1 MGFIDTHSHLWV
13 PRLRERLP
21 ELLSDARRAGV
32 ENMLLCAGGPSNWD
46 LTREVACEAGLGY
59 LLGIHPLALDEVGE
73 GTLEKLRDEVA
84 KRMTDPH
91 FIGIGEVGLDGF
103 VPGIDQALAKEVF
116 LAELRIARDFSLPL
130 SIHVR
135 RSGSQTMGAL
145 RRLTPPGGAVHAFN
159 GSDVERDTFLGFA
172 LRLGFGGAATYAGS
186 KRIRRHLAELPDGA
200 WLLET
205 DAPDMPGSKRRD
217 AHEKEGLSLATEPA
231 DILEAAKAAAQ
242 LRGIT
247 VGEAAKVSR
256 DAAIAAFPRLP
267 GLLALPDAFAKRF
280 GSSQLD

>member
-13 PRLRERLP
+13 PRLEERLP
-21 ELLSDARRAGV
+21 ELLADARRAGV

-59 LLGIHPLALDEVGE
+59 LLGIHPLALDEVGD
-73 GTLEKLRDEVA
+73 GTIENLRDEVQR
-84 KRMTDPH
+84 RMEDPH

-103 VPGIDQALAKEVF
+103 VPGIDQVLAREVF
-116 LAELRIARDFSLPL
+116 LAELRIAREFSLPL

-135 RSGSQTMGAL
+135 KSGSQTMGAL
-145 RRLTPPGGAVHAFN
+145 RRLPPPVGAIHAFN
-159 GSDVERDTFLGFA
+159 GSDVERDAFLQLG
-172 LRLGFGGAATYAGS
+172 LRLGFGGACTYAGS
-186 KRIRRHLAELPDGA
+186 KRIRRHLSELPDGA

-217 AHEKEGLSLATEPA
+217 AHEREGKSLFTEPA
-231 DILEAAKAAAQ
+231 DILEAARAAAE

-247 VGEAAKVSR
+247 VDEAAKVSR
-256 DAAIAAFPRLP
+256 DAAIAAFPRLS
-267 GLLALPDAFAKRF
+267 GLLALPDAFAKR
-280 GSSQLD
+280 

>member
-13 PRLRERLP
+13 PRLADRLP
-21 ELLSDARRAGV
+21 ALLHDARRAGV
-32 ENMLLCAGGPSNWD
+32 ESMLLGAGGPSNWGATRD
-46 LTREVACEAGLGY
+46 LARNAGVGY

-73 GTLEKLRDEVA
+73 GTLESLREEVA
-84 KRMTDPH
+84 CSMEDPH

-103 VPGIDQALAKEVF
+103 VPGIDQALAKRVF
-116 LAELRIARDFSLPL
+116 LAELRIAREFSLPL

-135 RSGSQTMGAL
+135 RSGSETMGAL
-145 RRLTPPGGAVHAFN
+145 RRLPPPGGAVHAFN
-159 GSDVERDTFLGFA
+159 GSDVERDVFLSFG

-217 AHEKEGLSLATEPA
+217 AHALEGTPLLTEPA
-231 DILEAAKAAAQ
+231 DILETARVAAE

-247 VGEAAKVSR
+247 IKQAAEISR
-256 DAAIAAFPRLP
+256 AAAIQAFPRLE
-267 GLLALPDAFAKRF
+267 GLLALSDAFAK
-280 GSSQLD
+280 G

>member
-145 RRLTPPGGAVHAFN
+145 RRLPPPGGAVHAFN

-205 DAPDMPGSKRRD
+205 DAPDMPGSKRRRYCFR
-217 AHEKEGLSLATEPA
+217 E
-231 DILEAAKAAAQ
+231 
-242 LRGIT
+242 
-247 VGEAAKVSR
+247 
-256 DAAIAAFPRLP
+256 
-267 GLLALPDAFAKRF
+267 
-280 GSSQLD
+280 

>member
-13 PRLRERLP
+13 PRLEEHLP
-21 ELLSDARRAGV
+21 ELLADARRSGV

-59 LLGIHPLALDEVGE
+59 LLGIHPLALDEVGD
-73 GTLEKLRDEVA
+73 GTIEKLRVEVQR
-84 KRMTDPH
+84 RMEDPH

-103 VPGIDQALAKEVF
+103 VPGIDQVLAREVF
-116 LAELRIARDFSLPL
+116 LAELRIAREFSLPL

-135 RSGSQTMGAL
+135 KSGSQTMGAL
-145 RRLTPPGGAVHAFN
+145 RRLPPPGGAVHAFN
-159 GSDVERDTFLGFA
+159 GSDVERDAFLQLG
-172 LRLGFGGAATYAGS
+172 LRLGFGGACTYAGS

-217 AHEKEGLSLATEPA
+217 AHEREGKSLLTEPA
-231 DILEAAKAAAQ
+231 DILEAARAAAE

-247 VGEAAKVSR
+247 VEEAAKVSR
-256 DAAIAAFPRLP
+256 DAAIAAFPRLS
-267 GLLALPDAFAKRF
+267 GLLALPDAFAKR
-280 GSSQLD
+280 